1 MTATAHALIGASIA
15 AKIPDPLIGI
25 PLAIISHIFADLIPH
40 WDAATNHRKKS
51 ALRLKIEA
59 ALDVILGFS
68 LSYLLFGNSVN
79 PTYLFTMIIAAQ
91 LPDWIETPAFMFNIK
106 VPPFSWAQW
115 LGHNLQSRMQLPWG
129 LATQV
134 VTVGLLVATTLTSI
148 GEINQIVANTLR

>member
-1 MTATAHALIGASIA
+1 
-15 AKIPDPLIGI
+15 
-25 PLAIISHIFADLIPH
+25 
-40 WDAATNHRKKS
+40 
-51 ALRLKIEA
+51 
-59 ALDVILGFS
+59 
-68 LSYLLFGNSVN
+68 
-79 PTYLFTMIIAAQ
+79 MIIAAQ